1 MGEGVFSL
9 VLVLTALVCYQWAV
23 NHFHLP
29 ILSLYGLWWLLVSD
43 FPVLISTYEVF
54 SLYFLPL
61 SI

>member
-23 NHFHLP
+23 NHVQLP